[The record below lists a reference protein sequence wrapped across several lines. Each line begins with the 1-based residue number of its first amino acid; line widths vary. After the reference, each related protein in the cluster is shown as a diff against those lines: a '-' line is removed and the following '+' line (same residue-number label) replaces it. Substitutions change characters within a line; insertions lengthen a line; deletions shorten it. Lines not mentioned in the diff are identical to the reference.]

1 MHGDFITDTDVRLYT
16 TLARFDAAYYNG
28 FNTNRNLIR
37 EFPNLWGYARD
48 LYQTPGFGD
57 TTDFDAIKRHY
68 HLSITIN
75 PESTEEK
82 ILPKGPDLSVWEA
95 PHSRARLSDSQD
107 KFRRKKGN

>member
-1 MHGDFITDTDVRLYT
+1 LTLPHT

-82 ILPKGPDLSVWEA
+82 ILPKGPDLSAWNTSHNREQ
-95 PHSRARLSDSQD
+95 LSDQKQ
-107 KFRRKKGN
+107 KFKY